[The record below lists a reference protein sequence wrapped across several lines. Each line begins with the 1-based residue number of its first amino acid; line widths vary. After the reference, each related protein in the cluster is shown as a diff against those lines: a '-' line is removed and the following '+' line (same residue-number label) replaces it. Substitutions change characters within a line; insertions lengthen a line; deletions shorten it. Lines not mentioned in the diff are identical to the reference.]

1 MHGGPTIQEKTSR
14 KLCSPL
20 FWRVGRCHL
29 RAETA
34 PSFLV
39 KLLFVPPNSALLL
52 HARPDLLFTLPHI
65 QIGGLCSTTSVGMS
79 LATIR
84 RWWAALNYEPFQISR
99 TIRWDVDQ
107 FEVWIAGL
115 HTAKSL
121 SSEERW
127 TSHAEA
133 RCE

>member
-1 MHGGPTIQEKTSR
+1 
-14 KLCSPL
+14 
-20 FWRVGRCHL
+20 
-29 RAETA
+29 
-34 PSFLV
+34 
-39 KLLFVPPNSALLL
+39 
-52 HARPDLLFTLPHI
+52 
-65 QIGGLCSTTSVGMS
+65 MS

-115 HTAKSL
+115 HKAKSL

-133 RCE
+133 RCESTAGSALICLIRLKNDHFSGL